1 LLLVHAAG
9 LARVQLMAREQSVVH
24 EQPAMLEGLTMHEPR
39 SVCVSAQLKVVVILY
54 EAGC

>member
-1 LLLVHAAG
+1 
-9 LARVQLMAREQSVVH
+9 MAREQSVVH

-39 SVCVSAQLKVVVILY
+39 SVCVSSQLKVVVILY